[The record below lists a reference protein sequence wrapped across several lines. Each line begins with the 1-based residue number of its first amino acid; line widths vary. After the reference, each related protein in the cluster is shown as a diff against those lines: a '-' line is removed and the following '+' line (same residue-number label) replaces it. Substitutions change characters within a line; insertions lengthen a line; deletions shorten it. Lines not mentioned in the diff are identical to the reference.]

1 MKSFPWLSIH
11 LIMKGFLF
19 YGHLQKVILDRSLCL
34 FQELHTIRMELKWD
48 GLWNWW
54 CWFMLVLKIVV
65 TYPTLAKALST
76 DFSSLRSI
84 NLSRGLVMD
93 GWHFGRHR
101 EWKVFLVPLLT
112 CKSPPQ
118 QHFEGQAASYWDR
131 RRALRAKEPWKGP
144 EQNLATNKMSFTR
157 IVCSIL
163 HQKALWHSLT
173 FNGFDIKP

>member
-1 MKSFPWLSIH
+1 MKCTRLYQNAVGWPEAKIKTPQPWKKRMLIHWRESGSIG
-11 LIMKGFLF
+11 KSPPSD
-19 YGHLQKVILDRSLCL
+19 LQICLLACKSLGPRGGIFSNTSLPSSVYYYNIHSISRTCL
-34 FQELHTIRMELKWD
+34 TQE
-48 GLWNWW
+48 
-54 CWFMLVLKIVV
+54 F
-65 TYPTLAKALST
+65 
-76 DFSSLRSI
+76 
-84 NLSRGLVMD
+84 GLVS
-93 GWHFGRHR
+93 
-101 EWKVFLVPLLT
+101 VPLLT

-131 RRALRAKEPWKGP
+131 RRALQAKEPWKGP